1 MNVSVV
7 LAAAAAI
14 SIAAA
19 LAWWPWRGAP
29 ASPLSHAG
37 RALRFVAILA
47 LLLLALDPGIRAALS
62 RERPLV
68 LLDNSVSMHAT
79 GGMADS
85 ARALATSLGDVMPF
99 GEMAPGHPGAG
110 SRLGDAMAA
119 ATSSGRPIVVV
130 SDGEISDAARLP
142 TDLLAQ
148 ASIVV
153 LPRPVAPD
161 VAITDVRMPTRLG
174 AGDTLMAE
182 ITVRATPPVPDSV
195 RVEVR
200 DSGRVLAG
208 GAARFNEGGVAS
220 LVLRA
225 PWPDGITG
233 ERRLEVVR
241 VGDADAEP
249 LDDVR
254 IRRITV
260 SATPGVVVLASLA
273 DFDARF
279 LYSTLQQVLESP
291 VRGYAQLAPDQWR
304 RMDDLRPVSGAEVT
318 RAARGAD
325 LLAVRGDT
333 TPWRSAGRARL
344 FWPEGGVE
352 GDWYATPSTSPS
364 PLLGAFVGIES
375 DSLPS
380 LPAAGTVTG
389 AEWIALTARQ
399 ARRGTDHP
407 IVAGRE
413 EGGRTVLIAASGLYH
428 WAFRGGQAEQAWR
441 AVLGQAAAWL
451 LASPPTPGAT
461 VRALDP
467 VTERGRAVRFQATTA
482 TQPLPI
488 TARREDQSVSD
499 TLRFDAEGVA
509 HLPLP
514 PGEWRWEAGDGS
526 AGIVEVEQY
535 AAELVPS
542 APTLESREA
551 EVAPVPARRSLRE
564 VLPFFAFALAAFL
577 AEWVIRR
584 RLGMR

>member
-1 MNVSVV
+1 MNVSV
-7 LAAAAAI
+7 LLTSAAAI
-14 SIAAA
+14 LVAAA

-29 ASPLSHAG
+29 SSPLSHAG

-47 LLLLALDPGIRAALS
+47 LLLLALDPGIRAALG
-62 RERPLV
+62 RQRPLV

-79 GGMADS
+79 GGRADS
-85 ARALATSLGDVMPF
+85 ALALASSLGEVMAF

-110 SRLGDAMAA
+110 SRLGEALAA

-130 SDGEISDAARLP
+130 SDGEFSDAGQIPA
-142 TDLLAQ
+142 DLLAQ

-153 LPRPVAPD
+153 LPRPTAPD
-161 VAITDVRMPTRLG
+161 VAIIDVRMPARLG
-174 AGDTLMAE
+174 AGDTLHAE
-182 ITVRATPPVPDSV
+182 ITVRATPPRPDSV
-195 RVEVR
+195 RIEVR
-200 DSGRVLAG
+200 DSGRVLASG
-208 GAARFNEGGVAS
+208 VARFSEDGIGS
-220 LVLRA
+220 LVVRA
-225 PWPDGITG
+225 AWPEGITG

-241 VGDADAEP
+241 VGDVDAEP

-279 LYSTLQQVLESP
+279 LYSTMQQVLETP
-291 VRGYAQLAPDQWR
+291 VRGYVQLAPDNWR
-304 RMDDLRPVSGAEVT
+304 RMDDLRPVPGAEVM

-344 FWPEGGVE
+344 LWPDGEVE
-352 GDWYATPSTSPS
+352 GDWYATPSTAPS
-364 PLLGAFVGIES
+364 PLVGAFVGIES

-380 LPAAGTVTG
+380 LPAAGTITG
-389 AEWIALTARQ
+389 ADWIALTARQ

-407 IVAGRE
+407 IIAGRE
-413 EGGRTVLIAASGLYH
+413 SGGRTVVIAASGLYH

-451 LASPPTPGAT
+451 LAAPPAPGAT
-461 VRALDP
+461 VRVLDP
-467 VTERGRAVRFQATTA
+467 VTERGRPVRLQSSPGAR
-482 TQPLPI
+482 PMPI
-488 TARREDQSVSD
+488 VARRGDQSVSD
-499 TLRFDAEGVA
+499 TLRFDAEGTA
-509 HLPLP
+509 LLPLP

-526 AGIVEVEQY
+526 SGVVEVERY
-535 AAELVPS
+535 AAEVVPS
-542 APTLESREA
+542 APSVESQEA
-551 EVAPVPARRSLRE
+551 DVAPVPARRSLRE
-564 VLPFFAFALAAFL
+564 LLPFFAFALAAFL
-577 AEWVIRR
+577 GEWVIRR